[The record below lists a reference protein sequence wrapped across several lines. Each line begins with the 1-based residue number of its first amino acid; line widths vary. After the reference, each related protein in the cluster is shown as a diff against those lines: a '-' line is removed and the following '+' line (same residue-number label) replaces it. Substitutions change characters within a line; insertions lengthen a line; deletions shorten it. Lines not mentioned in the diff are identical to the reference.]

1 MKFSILNKPKR
12 VRPTD
17 RGLQNKRIF
26 ESTCD
31 PSCDGCENA
40 RGPIPYVDT
49 LFIIGRAHFLIEIVF
64 FFEKMHT
71 KSGKKT
77 TFFLPDFACICTSRK
92 ISPRLW
98 GYITYS
104 HKRVRCAFFAIA
116 LVSLISLCISW
127 TKKWDFHLTFFLE
140 FYRVRVFIRFI
151 LHPPGWF
158 FYIWKL
164 STFRLSFRWDD
175 PRLYCHNR

>member
-49 LFIIGRAHFLIEIVF
+49 RFMIGRAHFLIEIVF
-64 FFEKMHT
+64 FFRKNAHEI
-71 KSGKKT
+71 GQKK
-77 TFFLPDFACICTSRK
+77 DI
-92 ISPRLW
+92 
-98 GYITYS
+98 
-104 HKRVRCAFFAIA
+104 FFARFRVHLHVAKNLTA
-116 LVSLISLCISW
+116 LV
-127 TKKWDFHLTFFLE
+127 
-140 FYRVRVFIRFI
+140 
-151 LHPPGWF
+151 G
-158 FYIWKL
+158 
-164 STFRLSFRWDD
+164 
-175 PRLYCHNR
+175 LYYL

>member
-49 LFIIGRAHFLIEIVF
+49 RFMIGRAHFLIEIVF
-64 FFEKMHT
+64 FSKKCTRNRAKKRHFFFPISRAFARREKSHR
-71 KSGKKT
+71 
-77 TFFLPDFACICTSRK
+77 ACGVI
-92 ISPRLW
+92 L
-98 GYITYS
+98 
-104 HKRVRCAFFAIA
+104 
-116 LVSLISLCISW
+116 LIV
-127 TKKWDFHLTFFLE
+127 TN
-140 FYRVRVFIRFI
+140 
-151 LHPPGWF
+151 G
-158 FYIWKL
+158 
-164 STFRLSFRWDD
+164 
-175 PRLYCHNR
+175 

>member
-1 MKFSILNKPKR
+1 MWDVKFRKKMKFSILNKPKR

-49 LFIIGRAHFLIEIVF
+49 RFMIGRAHFLIEIVF

-71 KSGKKT
+71 KSGKKKDI
-77 TFFLPDFACICTSRK
+77 FFCPISRAFARREK
-92 ISPRLW
+92 
-98 GYITYS
+98 S
-104 HKRVRCAFFAIA
+104 HRACGVI
-116 LVSLISLCISW
+116 LLIV
-127 TKKWDFHLTFFLE
+127 TN
-140 FYRVRVFIRFI
+140 
-151 LHPPGWF
+151 G
-158 FYIWKL
+158 
-164 STFRLSFRWDD
+164 
-175 PRLYCHNR
+175 